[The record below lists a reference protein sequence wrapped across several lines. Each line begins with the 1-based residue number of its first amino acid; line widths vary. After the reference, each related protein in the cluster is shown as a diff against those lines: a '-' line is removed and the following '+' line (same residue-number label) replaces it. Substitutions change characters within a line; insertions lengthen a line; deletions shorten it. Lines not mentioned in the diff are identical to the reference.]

1 MRKRYLFLALTAISS
16 YLLSISITSCEKATI
31 NLGSDFV
38 INSPTTLVYIDT
50 LTTQIST
57 VYVDSFVTS
66 APVALLI
73 GNYTDPFFG
82 AVSCRSFLQVGLATG
97 TIPSGSVYD
106 STEVVLRYNTTYCY
120 GDTTKPFTI
129 TLNQLASP
137 VILPPSQ
144 TYFYNKDTLGYN
156 PTPAVLGSTQ
166 LSSVRPNIIDTLAI
180 TLNGDSTGINLFNQ
194 YVTGGVAI
202 QNQPQFLNYFKGF
215 AISGSNGNSFVG
227 GFNDTVEMRLHY
239 HTPGISNT
247 YTYLSFKMVNPL
259 NEFNNI
265 TVNRTGTAIAGLSIT
280 NNVLPSSATGNAGY
294 DQYTTGSMVK
304 ISFPYLQNL
313 LLLPNFVKIIKATLL
328 VKPVRN
334 SFSQQIYPLPPKLV
348 LAQTDINNGI
358 GADIPGGQTGN
369 LFIDGLAGIGTAYTY
384 DLTAYLQSLMPLLN
398 ISTNSFSNSSNN
410 SYGYGLLLLLP
421 NQTSILNRIVVG
433 DMTQPQNYTT
443 EVQIYYAAVQ

>member
-1 MRKRYLFLALTAISS
+1 
-16 YLLSISITSCEKATI
+16 
-31 NLGSDFV
+31 
-38 INSPTTLVYIDT
+38 
-50 LTTQIST
+50 
-57 VYVDSFVTS
+57 
-66 APVALLI
+66 LLI

-82 AVSCRSFLQVGLATG
+82 AVSCRSFVQVGLATG
-97 TIPSGSVYD
+97 TIPTGSVYD
-106 STEVVLRYNTTYCY
+106 STEVVLRYNKTYCY
-120 GDTTKPFTI
+120 GDTTKPYTI
-129 TLNQLASP
+129 TVNQLASP
-137 VILPPSQ
+137 VALPPNQ
-144 TYFYNKDTLGYN
+144 IYFYNKDSLAYN

-166 LSSVRPNIIDTLAI
+166 LPSLRPSVIDTLAI

-194 YVTGGVAI
+194 YVTGGVAV

-239 HTPGISNT
+239 HTPGIANT

-265 TVNRTGTAIAGLSIT
+265 TVNRTGTAIAALSIT

-294 DQYTTGSMVK
+294 GQYITSSMVK

-313 LLLPNFVKIIKATLL
+313 QLLPNFVKIIKATLL

-334 SFSQQIYPLPPKLV
+334 SFSLIYPLPPQLV
-348 LAQTDINNGI
+348 LAQTDANNGI
-358 GADIPGGQTGN
+358 GSDIPGGQTGN
-369 LFIDGLAGIGTAYTY
+369 LFIDGLTGMGTAYTY
-384 DLTAYLQSLMPLLN
+384 DLTAYLQNLMPL
-398 ISTNSFSNSSNN
+398 SGNN
-410 SYGYGLLLLLP
+410 DSYGYGLLLLPP